1 MPSVPT
7 TTDNRQGYIAA
18 AIVVW
23 SVPPFPSPRAWTFP
37 AVGNVE
43 TGAGRPRADL
53 GWLYEPRAVAPL
65 VLLKQDATKLCQRVR
80 SRIIERPGTR
90 SRSATVSATTSV
102 FIASAFSRKEARR
115 LVDDSYEFAH
125 VILGDPQTGEIY
137 KGVGTL

>member
-65 VLLKQDATKLCQRVR
+65 VLLKQDATELCQRVR
-80 SRIIERPGTR
+80 SRIIERPEDALAIGDCER
-90 SRSATVSATTSV
+90 DDFGFHRE
-102 FIASAFSRKEARR
+102 RLLEEGARR